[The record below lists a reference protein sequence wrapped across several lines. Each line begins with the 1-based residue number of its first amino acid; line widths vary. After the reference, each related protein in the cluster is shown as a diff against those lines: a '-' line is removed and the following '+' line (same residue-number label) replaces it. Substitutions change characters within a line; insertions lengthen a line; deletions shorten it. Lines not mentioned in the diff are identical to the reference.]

1 MRQTRSYPSG
11 PNLAITSGPRQ
22 SITLKM
28 SKRSDNMTTDQEYR
42 DPSDALA
49 SHPVYAADP
58 DEDVQLDDPELDE
71 AGEVEG
77 IDGDAEDDLDDDEDV
92 NADEDDALIPDVDE
106 EDEEEDDDDESAA

>member
-1 MRQTRSYPSG
+1 
-11 PNLAITSGPRQ
+11 
-22 SITLKM
+22 M
-28 SKRSDNMTTDQEYR
+28 SKRSDNMTTGQEYR

-58 DEDVQLDDPELDE
+58 DEDAELDDPELDE

-77 IDGDAEDDLDDDEDV
+77 IDGDAEDDLDDEDDEDDEDDDDEDV

-106 EDEEEDDDDESAA
+106 EDEEEDEDDDDESAA

>member
-1 MRQTRSYPSG
+1 
-11 PNLAITSGPRQ
+11 
-22 SITLKM
+22 M
-28 SKRSDNMTTDQEYR
+28 SKRSDNMTTGQEYR

-58 DEDVQLDDPELDE
+58 DEDAELDDPELDE

-77 IDGDAEDDLDDDEDV
+77 IDGDAEDDLDDEDDEDDDDEDV